1 MPRRT
6 TPQKFRRRLIAIAAS
21 AALAPASAWALDLAN
36 SPPGTVEP
44 YVAPNV
50 ILSLDDSGS
59 MVTWK
64 DGKIAPDMVLKDP
77 SKPYN
82 AKTNPYTKTR
92 LQVLQE
98 AIEEVFNDKSLLP
111 DGKIRLAWQSFGLH
125 NAKADS
131 RWEGGKWVEYADG
144 WNRSSCVSVP
154 DLKLESLGN
163 SIASRND
170 IANSMRILDSTHR
183 KNLITYAKALKA
195 CTNTPTHW
203 LVKQADEYM
212 RADLHKN
219 GPWADKPTEKLA
231 DASNDNKP
239 LGCRRNYHIL
249 LTDGDWNGYYRKSYP
264 VNTSPVN
271 FDNQDSKRNIHGK
284 EGTSG
289 DTQLFTAFK
298 LPDGTEYNRDDPNT
312 WVYRDID
319 YPTWSS
325 YHPGYDG
332 EYLSTL
338 ADWTFK
344 SWATELQP
352 KTSLSGQVSPL
363 PEYLKAPATETFTNP
378 KTKKTATL
386 NKYWNPRYNP
396 ATWPHMVTFTIGF
409 SNDSIPTNQYR
420 PEGSDSEAEKNIGR
434 YWIDKKIGNKWYEAK
449 DGPLWQYDGPSLA
462 KSSNAATNNGN
473 DGKLIKPSST
483 LPYGYDGSFADYA
496 AGRSQWYSVKGG
508 EASQDMWH
516 AAINGRGQF
525 YAVEKGEDLKKAFE
539 QIIRTINTEVSPSI
553 TSTALSGSNI
563 SRSGVSKFTGNY
575 EPQSGWKGF
584 VIAETVNTDGGVTL
598 AWGGEN
604 TANKLDALGSHES
617 RVILSWSDQWVNAAP
632 KGGVPFVWAA
642 DQSNLSTSQKLA
654 LQKNPNGTDQ
664 GATAG
669 QNRLNYIRGDRSK
682 EGTNPSNYTESKPY
696 RQRQSRQGDIVNSEV
711 WYTAAPARSYAFNGY
726 RDFITTYKDRPP
738 MIYVGGND
746 GMLHGFSAQDG
757 TEKIAYVP
765 QGVIPSLTRLTAP
778 AYDQQHRYF
787 VDGSPMTGDA
797 NTSTDPNS
805 PDWRTLLVGTLGAGG
820 RGYFVL
826 DVTDPSNFSA
836 NNASSL
842 VVLDRTRS
850 TEVSPPDCTL
860 ESDSTI
866 QAACT
871 TTVTEDRDIGHITA
885 APVTNS
891 TSLLHASQIT
901 MLNNNRWAV
910 VLGNGYNSAN
920 QRPVLLVQYLDGNK
934 ELLTIPTTEEAPGTG
949 KANDNGLSAPRL
961 VDLNGDDR
969 PDIAYAGDNQGNMW
983 KFDLTNYD
991 DSNWGVAFSGEPL
1004 FTAQRPAVYGSSGT
1018 ELPQPITVAPTTRA
1032 NDRKKCELDTAT
1044 KECKANTST
1053 AVGGMMVAFGTGRN
1067 VARNDPESTNVNTL
1081 YSVLDNTRYRYK
1093 EGSNPKRL
1101 EIHPGK
1107 TCQTSD
1113 GPKCIN
1119 VPAPEPLGA
1128 GVANLHQQTTT
1139 EVSGSQQATLGKAPL
1154 DAAKWNDKKGWYL
1167 DLPSTGERL
1176 LKPLDFYDGTN
1187 ILTVYSQVPAKG
1199 SNVFD
1204 ASIESC
1210 ETGSVDDERQYRTF
1224 INIMDGATPSIQ
1236 LMAVADG
1243 IDDIMVRRQVRKG
1256 AHAMV
1261 TSKDKNTDLSS
1272 CVGDKCDATLLEKE
1286 ELNRMPETTSRPSWR
1301 QMQ

>member
-1 MPRRT
+1 MSHRT
-6 TPQKFRRRLIAIAAS
+6 TSPKFRRHVIAVAAS
-21 AALAPASAWALDLAN
+21 AALNPAWAITLAN
-36 SPPGTVEP
+36 SPPGTAQP

-50 ILSLDDSGS
+50 ILSLDDSTS
-59 MVTWK
+59 MDAK
-64 DGKIAPDMVLKDP
+64 DMIK
-77 SKPYN
+77 N
-82 AKTNPYTKTR
+82 TKTR
-92 LQVLQE
+92 TTVLKE
-98 AIEEVFNDKSLLP
+98 ALKEVFNDKSLVP
-111 DGKIRLAWQSFGLH
+111 DGKIRLAWHSFGMQP
-125 NAKADS
+125 
-131 RWEGGKWVEYADG
+131 EGGGWKGCTKVDGLTFYRLNATSASSDKYA
-144 WNRSSCVSVP
+144 NT
-154 DLKLESLGN
+154 
-163 SIASRND
+163 
-170 IANSMRILDSTHR
+170 MRILEGTHR
-183 KNLITYAKALKA
+183 ANFLKYVDA
-195 CTNTPTHW
+195 FTSCSSTPTHW
-203 LVKQADEYM
+203 MVKGADDYM
-212 RADLHKN
+212 RANIHIN
-219 GPWADKPTEKLA
+219 GPWADKPGQRLA
-231 DASNDNKP
+231 SEANGNKP

-249 LTDGDWNGYYRKSYP
+249 LTDGDWNGDYTKKYP

-284 EGTSG
+284 EGTS
-289 DTQLFTAFK
+289 DSTELFNPFK

-319 YPTWSS
+319 FPTWSS
-325 YHPGYDG
+325 WHPGYKG
-332 EYLSTL
+332 QYLSSL
-338 ADWTFK
+338 SDWTFK

-352 KTSLSGQVSPL
+352 KASLSGQVSPL
-363 PEYLKAPATETFTNP
+363 PEYAKAPATETFTNP

-409 SNDSIPTNQYR
+409 SNDSIPTDQFR
-420 PEGSDSEAEKNIGR
+420 PIGNDSEAEKNIGR

-449 DGPLWQYDGPSLA
+449 DGPLWQYDGPYLA

-496 AGRSQWYSVKGG
+496 AGRAQWYSVKGG
-508 EASQDMWH
+508 GASQDMWH

-584 VIAETVNTDGGVTL
+584 VIAETVDTDGGVTL

-604 TANKLDALGSHES
+604 TANKLDALASHES

-654 LQKNPNGTDQ
+654 LQKATNGTDQ

-726 RDFITTYKDRPP
+726 SKFITDYKDRTP

-826 DVTDPSNFSA
+826 DVTNPSNFSA
-836 NNASSL
+836 DNASSL

-871 TTVTEDRDIGHITA
+871 TAVTQDRDIGHITA

-934 ELLTIPTTEEAPGTG
+934 ELLTIPTTEETPGTG

-983 KFDLTNYD
+983 KFDLTSYD
-991 DSNWGVAFSGEPL
+991 ASEWGVAFSGEPL
-1004 FTAQRPAVYGSSGT
+1004 FTAQRPAVYGNSGT

-1243 IDDIMVRRQVRKG
+1243 IDGIMVRRQVRKG

-1286 ELNRMPETTSRPSWR
+1286 GLNRMPETTSRPSWR

>member
-1 MPRRT
+1 MNA
-6 TPQKFRRRLIAIAAS
+6 K
-21 AALAPASAWALDLAN
+21 
-36 SPPGTVEP
+36 
-44 YVAPNV
+44 
-50 ILSLDDSGS
+50 
-59 MVTWK
+59 
-64 DGKIAPDMVLKDP
+64 DMVLKDP
-77 SKPYN
+77 TKPYN
-82 AKTNPYTKTR
+82 EDSNPYTKTR
-92 LQVLQE
+92 TEVLQD
-98 AIEEVFNDKSLLP
+98 ALTEVFNDTSLLP
-111 DGKIRLAWQSFGLH
+111 DKKIRLAWQSLGDCTSVDGLTFTKLGTS
-125 NAKADS
+125 AA
-131 RWEGGKWVEYADG
+131 
-144 WNRSSCVSVP
+144 SSS
-154 DLKLESLGN
+154 
-163 SIASRND
+163 A
-170 IANSMRILDSTHR
+170 ANTMKILDEAHR
-183 KNLITYAKALKA
+183 SNFIKYTENYKA
-195 CTNTPTHW
+195 CASTPTHKM
-203 LVKQADEYM
+203 VKRADEYM
-212 RADLHKN
+212 RAPLHEN
-219 GPWADKPTEKLA
+219 GPWASIPGEEL
-231 DASNDNKP
+231 NGPNGKP

-249 LTDGDWNGYYRKSYP
+249 LTDGQWNGQYYGPYDTYYAVVDNDNDNNNLEETNWDEPKEDI
-264 VNTSPVN
+264 NTDPIN
-271 FDNQDSKRNIHGK
+271 FDNQDSKTFKAYGK
-284 EGTSG
+284 KAASPAKPGEN
-289 DTQLFTAFK
+289 QLPDLLGIDPYEDPKDYPGFY
-298 LPDGTEYNRDDPNT
+298 LPDGTEYSRENKNT
-312 WVYRDID
+312 WIYRDID
-319 YPTWSS
+319 YLTYSDWHDGYRPCRSFKKVNNKNYCADSS
-325 YHPGYDG
+325 RGG
-332 EYLSTL
+332 GVISTL
-338 ADWTFK
+338 SDWSFK
-344 SWATELQP
+344 SWATRLQP
-352 KTSLSGQVSPL
+352 KEALDGEVVQL
-363 PEYLKAPATETFTNP
+363 PEYAKAHQKETFTNP
-378 KTKKTATL
+378 ITGKTATL
-386 NKYWNPRYNP
+386 EKYWNPRYNP
-396 ATWPHMVTFTIGF
+396 ATWAHMTTFTIGF
-409 SNDSIPTNQYR
+409 SSEALPETQYR
-420 PEGSDSEAEKNIGR
+420 PMGNNSQTEKNIGK
-434 YWIDKKIGNKWYEAK
+434 YWREGTTGAK
-449 DGPLWQYDGPSLA
+449 NYWGSTTGLFYYLNGPYAADASE
-462 KSSNAATNNGN
+462 SSTNNGN
-473 DGKLIKPSST
+473 EGKLIQPSST
-483 LPYGYDGSFADYA
+483 IPYGYDGSFADYA
-496 AGRSQWYSVKGG
+496 SGRAQWYSVKQPA
-508 EASQDMWH
+508 EDMWH

-584 VIAETVNTDGGVTL
+584 VIAETVDTDGGVTL

-604 TANKLDALGSHES
+604 TANKLDALGSHTS

-654 LQKNPNGTDQ
+654 LQKATNGTDE
-664 GATAG
+664 GEAAG

-726 RDFITTYKDRPP
+726 RDFIKTYKDRTP

-797 NTSTDPNS
+797 NTSTNPTS

-826 DVTDPSNFSA
+826 DVTNPSNFSA

-934 ELLTIPTTEEAPGTG
+934 ELLTIPTTVDVPGTG

-983 KFDLTNYD
+983 KFDLTSYD
-991 DSNWGVAFSGEPL
+991 ASEWGVAFSGEPL

-1032 NDRKKCELDTAT
+1032 NDRKKCELDSAT
-1044 KECKANTST
+1044 QECKPGTST

-1067 VARNDPESTNVNTL
+1067 VARNDPESTNVHTL
-1081 YSVLDNTRYRYK
+1081 YSVLDNTRYRYIK
-1093 EGSNPKRL
+1093 DSNPKRL
-1101 EIHPGK
+1101 EIHPDK
-1107 TCQTSD
+1107 ACQTSD

-1119 VPAPEPLGA
+1119 VPAPAPLGA
-1128 GVANLHQQTTT
+1128 GVDAAKLKKQTTT
-1139 EVSGSQQATLGKAPL
+1139 VVSGS
-1154 DAAKWNDKKGWYL
+1154 
-1167 DLPSTGERL
+1167 
-1176 LKPLDFYDGTN
+1176 
-1187 ILTVYSQVPAKG
+1187 
-1199 SNVFD
+1199 
-1204 ASIESC
+1204 
-1210 ETGSVDDERQYRTF
+1210 
-1224 INIMDGATPSIQ
+1224 
-1236 LMAVADG
+1236 
-1243 IDDIMVRRQVRKG
+1243 
-1256 AHAMV
+1256 
-1261 TSKDKNTDLSS
+1261 
-1272 CVGDKCDATLLEKE
+1272 
-1286 ELNRMPETTSRPSWR
+1286 
-1301 QMQ
+1301 

>member
-50 ILSLDDSGS
+50 ILSLDDSTS
-59 MVTWK
+59 MNAT
-64 DGKIAPDMVLKDP
+64 DMIK
-77 SKPYN
+77 N
-82 AKTNPYTKTR
+82 TKTR
-92 LQVLQE
+92 TTVLKE
-98 AIEEVFNDKSLLP
+98 ALKEVFNDKSLVP
-111 DGKIRLAWQSFGLH
+111 DGKIRLAWHSFGMQP
-125 NAKADS
+125 
-131 RWEGGKWVEYADG
+131 EGGGWQGCTKVDGLTFYRLNATSASSDKYA
-144 WNRSSCVSVP
+144 NT
-154 DLKLESLGN
+154 
-163 SIASRND
+163 
-170 IANSMRILDSTHR
+170 MRILEGTHR
-183 KNLITYAKALKA
+183 ANFLKYVDA
-195 CTNTPTHW
+195 FTSCSSTPTHW
-203 LVKQADEYM
+203 MVKGADDYM
-212 RADLHKN
+212 RAPLNKN
-219 GPWADKPTEKLA
+219 GPWADRPTEQLA
-231 DASNDNKP
+231 IASNKP

-249 LTDGDWNGYYRKSYP
+249 LTDGDWNGTYRKNYP

-284 EGTSG
+284 EGTS
-289 DTQLFTAFK
+289 DKTELFDPFK

-319 YPTWSS
+319 FPTWSS
-325 YHPGYDG
+325 WHPDYKSQ
-332 EYLSTL
+332 YLSSL
-338 ADWTFK
+338 SDWTFK

-352 KTSLSGQVSPL
+352 KASLSGQVSPL
-363 PEYLKAPATETFTNP
+363 PEYAKAPATETFTNP

-409 SNDSIPTNQYR
+409 SNDSIPKRQFR
-420 PEGSDSEAEKNIGR
+420 PVGKTSAEVKTSTGK
-434 YWIDKKIGNKWYEAK
+434 YWIDADIASDWHKKK
-449 DGPLWQYDGPSLA
+449 DAPLWQWDGPFLAGGNTGKVTWGKDDSKDNNHGALDSL
-462 KSSNAATNNGN
+462 TDNGN
-473 DGKLIKPSST
+473 KGLLIPPSST

-508 EASQDMWH
+508 EAGQDMWH

-584 VIAETVNTDGGVTL
+584 VIAETVDTDGGVTL

-604 TANKLDALGSHES
+604 TANKLDALASHES

-654 LQKNPNGTDQ
+654 LQKAPNGTDQ

-682 EGTNPSNYTESKPY
+682 EGTNPSNYPESKPY

-726 RDFITTYKDRPP
+726 SKFITDYKDRTP

-746 GMLHGFSAQDG
+746 GMLHGFSAADG

-797 NTSTDPNS
+797 NTSTNPTS

-826 DVTDPSNFSA
+826 DVTNPAGFEA
-836 NNASSL
+836 TATKAPSL

-850 TEVSPPDCTL
+850 TEVSAPDCTL
-860 ESDSTI
+860 LTDPASQT
-866 QAACT
+866 ACT
-871 TTVTEDRDIGHITA
+871 TAVTQDRDIGHITA

-934 ELLTIPTTEEAPGTG
+934 ELLTIPTTVDVPGTG

-983 KFDLTNYD
+983 KFDLTSYD
-991 DSNWGVAFSGEPL
+991 ASEWGVAFSGEPL
-1004 FTAQRPAVYGSSGT
+1004 FTAQRPAVYGNSGT

-1053 AVGGMMVAFGTGRN
+1053 PVGGMMVAFGTGRN
-1067 VARNDPESTNVNTL
+1067 VARNDPESTNVHTL
-1081 YSVLDNTRYRYK
+1081 YSVLDNTRYRYIK
-1093 EGSNPKRL
+1093 DSNPKRL

-1107 TCQTSD
+1107 ACQTSD

-1119 VPAPEPLGA
+1119 VPAPAPLGA
-1128 GVANLHQQTTT
+1128 GVDAAKLKKQTTT
-1139 EVSGSQQATLGKAPL
+1139 VVSGSQQATLGQDPLKATN
-1154 DAAKWNDKKGWYL
+1154 WGSYNGWYL

>member
-1 MPRRT
+1 
-6 TPQKFRRRLIAIAAS
+6 
-21 AALAPASAWALDLAN
+21 
-36 SPPGTVEP
+36 
-44 YVAPNV
+44 
-50 ILSLDDSGS
+50 
-59 MVTWK
+59 
-64 DGKIAPDMVLKDP
+64 
-77 SKPYN
+77 
-82 AKTNPYTKTR
+82 
-92 LQVLQE
+92 
-98 AIEEVFNDKSLLP
+98 
-111 DGKIRLAWQSFGLH
+111 
-125 NAKADS
+125 
-131 RWEGGKWVEYADG
+131 
-144 WNRSSCVSVP
+144 
-154 DLKLESLGN
+154 
-163 SIASRND
+163 
-170 IANSMRILDSTHR
+170 
-183 KNLITYAKALKA
+183 
-195 CTNTPTHW
+195 
-203 LVKQADEYM
+203 
-212 RADLHKN
+212 
-219 GPWADKPTEKLA
+219 
-231 DASNDNKP
+231 
-239 LGCRRNYHIL
+239 
-249 LTDGDWNGYYRKSYP
+249 
-264 VNTSPVN
+264 
-271 FDNQDSKRNIHGK
+271 
-284 EGTSG
+284 
-289 DTQLFTAFK
+289 
-298 LPDGTEYNRDDPNT
+298 
-312 WVYRDID
+312 
-319 YPTWSS
+319 
-325 YHPGYDG
+325 
-332 EYLSTL
+332 
-338 ADWTFK
+338 
-344 SWATELQP
+344 
-352 KTSLSGQVSPL
+352 
-363 PEYLKAPATETFTNP
+363 
-378 KTKKTATL
+378 
-386 NKYWNPRYNP
+386 
-396 ATWPHMVTFTIGF
+396 
-409 SNDSIPTNQYR
+409 
-420 PEGSDSEAEKNIGR
+420 
-434 YWIDKKIGNKWYEAK
+434 
-449 DGPLWQYDGPSLA
+449 
-462 KSSNAATNNGN
+462 
-473 DGKLIKPSST
+473 
-483 LPYGYDGSFADYA
+483 
-496 AGRSQWYSVKGG
+496 
-508 EASQDMWH
+508 MWH

-584 VIAETVNTDGGVTL
+584 VIAETVDTDGGVTL

-604 TANKLDALGSHES
+604 TANKLDALASHES

-654 LQKNPNGTDQ
+654 LQKAPNGTDQ

-726 RDFITTYKDRPP
+726 RDFITTYKDRTP

-871 TTVTEDRDIGHITA
+871 TAVTQDRDIGHITA

-934 ELLTIPTTEEAPGTG
+934 ELLTIPTTVDVPGTG

-983 KFDLTNYD
+983 KFDLTSYD
-991 DSNWGVAFSGEPL
+991 ASEWGVAFSGEPL

-1081 YSVLDNTRYRYK
+1081 YSVLDNTRYHYK
-1093 EGSNPKRL
+1093 KDSSGKYTTPKRL

-1128 GVANLHQQTTT
+1128 GVADLHQQTTT
-1139 EVSGSQQATLGKAPL
+1139 EVSGNQQATLGKAPL

>member
-1 MPRRT
+1 M
-6 TPQKFRRRLIAIAAS
+6 
-21 AALAPASAWALDLAN
+21 
-36 SPPGTVEP
+36 
-44 YVAPNV
+44 
-50 ILSLDDSGS
+50 
-59 MVTWK
+59 
-64 DGKIAPDMVLKDP
+64 
-77 SKPYN
+77 
-82 AKTNPYTKTR
+82 
-92 LQVLQE
+92 
-98 AIEEVFNDKSLLP
+98 
-111 DGKIRLAWQSFGLH
+111 
-125 NAKADS
+125 
-131 RWEGGKWVEYADG
+131 
-144 WNRSSCVSVP
+144 
-154 DLKLESLGN
+154 
-163 SIASRND
+163 
-170 IANSMRILDSTHR
+170 
-183 KNLITYAKALKA
+183 
-195 CTNTPTHW
+195 
-203 LVKQADEYM
+203 
-212 RADLHKN
+212 
-219 GPWADKPTEKLA
+219 
-231 DASNDNKP
+231 
-239 LGCRRNYHIL
+239 
-249 LTDGDWNGYYRKSYP
+249 
-264 VNTSPVN
+264 
-271 FDNQDSKRNIHGK
+271 
-284 EGTSG
+284 
-289 DTQLFTAFK
+289 
-298 LPDGTEYNRDDPNT
+298 
-312 WVYRDID
+312 
-319 YPTWSS
+319 
-325 YHPGYDG
+325 
-332 EYLSTL
+332 
-338 ADWTFK
+338 
-344 SWATELQP
+344 
-352 KTSLSGQVSPL
+352 
-363 PEYLKAPATETFTNP
+363 
-378 KTKKTATL
+378 
-386 NKYWNPRYNP
+386 
-396 ATWPHMVTFTIGF
+396 
-409 SNDSIPTNQYR
+409 
-420 PEGSDSEAEKNIGR
+420 
-434 YWIDKKIGNKWYEAK
+434 
-449 DGPLWQYDGPSLA
+449 
-462 KSSNAATNNGN
+462 
-473 DGKLIKPSST
+473 
-483 LPYGYDGSFADYA
+483 PYGYDGSFADYA
-496 AGRSQWYSVKGG
+496 SGRAQWYSIKQ
-508 EASQDMWH
+508 EQEDMWH

-584 VIAETVNTDGGVTL
+584 VIAETVDTDGGVTL

-604 TANKLDALGSHES
+604 TANKLDALASHES

-654 LQKNPNGTDQ
+654 LQKAPNGTDQ
-664 GATAG
+664 GAAAG

-682 EGTNPSNYTESKPY
+682 AGTNPSTYPESKPY
-696 RQRQSRQGDIVNSEV
+696 RQRQIRQGDIVNSEV
-711 WYTAAPARSYAFNGY
+711 WYTAAPARRYAFNGY
-726 RDFITTYKDRPP
+726 RAFLPTYKDPAP
-738 MIYVGGND
+738 MVYVGGND

-797 NTSTDPNS
+797 NTSTNPTS

-826 DVTDPSNFSA
+826 DVTNPSNFST

-871 TTVTEDRDIGHITA
+871 TAVTEDRDIGHITA

-934 ELLTIPTTEEAPGTG
+934 ELLTIPTTVDVPGTG

-983 KFDLTNYD
+983 KFDLTSYD
-991 DSNWGVAFSGEPL
+991 ASEWGVAFSGEPL

-1093 EGSNPKRL
+1093 KGSNPKRL
-1101 EIHPGK
+1101 EVHDG
-1107 TCQTSD
+1107 TC
-1113 GPKCIN
+1113 P
-1119 VPAPEPLGA
+1119 PESTCDPNKLPDPHKALGA
-1128 GVANLHQQTTT
+1128 GVDAAKLKKQTTT
-1139 EVSGSQQATLGKAPL
+1139 VVSGSQQATLGQDPLKATN
-1154 DAAKWNDKKGWYL
+1154 WGSYNGWYL

-1176 LKPLDFYDGTN
+1176 LKPLDFYDGSN

-1286 ELNRMPETTSRPSWR
+1286 GLNRMPETTSRPSWR

>member
-50 ILSLDDSGS
+50 ILSLDDSTS
-59 MVTWK
+59 MDAK
-64 DGKIAPDMVLKDP
+64 DMVLKDP
-77 SKPYN
+77 TKPYN
-82 AKTNPYTKTR
+82 SKTNPYTKTR
-92 LQVLQE
+92 TEVLKDALKQV
-98 AIEEVFNDKSLLP
+98 FSDTSLLP
-111 DGKIRLAWQSFGLH
+111 DKKIRLAWHSFGMQP
-125 NAKADS
+125 
-131 RWEGGKWVEYADG
+131 EGGGWKNCTSVSGFTFWRLNTDSAASDKYTNTMRVLEGKHRENFLKYADAFT
-144 WNRSSCVSVP
+144 SC
-154 DLKLESLGN
+154 
-163 SIASRND
+163 AS
-170 IANSMRILDSTHR
+170 
-183 KNLITYAKALKA
+183 
-195 CTNTPTHW
+195 TPTHW
-203 LVKQADEYM
+203 MVKGADDYM
-212 RADLHKN
+212 RAPLNKN
-219 GPWADKPTEKLA
+219 GPWADRPTEQLA
-231 DASNDNKP
+231 SASNDNKP

-249 LTDGDWNGYYRKSYP
+249 LTDGDWNGSYRKNYP

-289 DTQLFTAFK
+289 STEEFDPFK
-298 LPDGTEYNRDDPNT
+298 LPDDTEYNRDDPNT

-319 YPTWSS
+319 FPTWSS
-325 YHPGYDG
+325 WHPDYEGQ
-332 EYLSTL
+332 YLSSL
-338 ADWTFK
+338 SDWTFK

-352 KTSLSGQVSPL
+352 KASLSGQVSPL
-363 PEYLKAPATETFTNP
+363 PEYAKAPATETFTNP

-409 SNDSIPTNQYR
+409 SNDSIPKDQFR
-420 PEGSDSEAEKNIGR
+420 PIGNDSEAEKNIGR
-434 YWIDKKIGNKWYEAK
+434 YWIDEKIGNKWYEAK

-496 AGRSQWYSVKGG
+496 AGRAQWYSVKGG
-508 EASQDMWH
+508 GASQDMWH

-584 VIAETVNTDGGVTL
+584 VIAETVDTDGGVTL

-604 TANKLDALGSHES
+604 TANKLDALASHES

-632 KGGVPFVWAA
+632 KGGVPFVWAT

-654 LQKNPNGTDQ
+654 LQKATNGTDQ

-726 RDFITTYKDRPP
+726 RDFIKTYKDRTP

-826 DVTDPSNFSA
+826 DVTNPAGFEA
-836 NNASSL
+836 TATKAASL

-850 TEVSPPDCTL
+850 TEVSAPDCTL

-871 TTVTEDRDIGHITA
+871 TAVTQDRDIGHITA

-910 VLGNGYNSAN
+910 VLGNGYNSTN

-983 KFDLTNYD
+983 KFDLTSYD
-991 DSNWGVAFSGEPL
+991 ASEWGVAFSGEPL
-1004 FTAQRPAVYGSSGT
+1004 FTAKGGTQGSPNSRT
-1018 ELPQPITVAPTTRA
+1018 LPQPITVAPTTRA

-1044 KECKANTST
+1044 QECKPGTST

-1101 EIHPGK
+1101 EVHDG
-1107 TCQTSD
+1107 TCPKD
-1113 GPKCIN
+1113 PKCD

-1128 GVANLHQQTTT
+1128 GVADLHQQTTT

>member
-59 MVTWK
+59 M
-64 DGKIAPDMVLKDP
+64 DGRDML
-77 SKPYN
+77 N
-82 AKTNPYTKTR
+82 GTKSR
-92 LQVLQE
+92 AAVLQD
-98 AIEEVFNDKSLLP
+98 ALKAVFEDRSLLP
-111 DGKIRLAWQSFGLH
+111 EGKIRLAWQT
-125 NAKADS
+125 
-131 RWEGGKWVEYADG
+131 
-144 WNRSSCVSVP
+144 
-154 DLKLESLGN
+154 LGN
-163 SIASRND
+163 CTEVNGKKWAPKLNEAAASSNN
-170 IANSMRILDSTHR
+170 INVMRSLEGTHR
-183 KNLITYAKALKA
+183 DNFLLYAKNFNTCAW
-195 CTNTPTHW
+195 TPTHFMM
-203 LVKQADEYM
+203 KRADEYM
-212 RADLHKN
+212 RAPLHKN
-219 GPWADKPTEKLA
+219 GPWASKPGETLNGP
-231 DASNDNKP
+231 NDKP
-239 LGCRRNYHIL
+239 LGCRRNYHIV
-249 LTDGDWNGYYRKSYP
+249 LTDGAWNGYYYGPDSTYFAHQKNDNDPDGIQKNNSTSNREDI
-264 VNTSPVN
+264 NTDPIN
-271 FDNQDSKRNIHGK
+271 FDNQDSENNTNGILAPNYPTKK
-284 EGTSG
+284 SA
-289 DTQLFTAFK
+289 AFY
-298 LPDGTEYNRDDPNT
+298 LPDGTSYKRSDPQT
-312 WVYRDID
+312 WIYRDID
-319 YPTWSS
+319 YPTWSDF
-325 YHPGYDG
+325 HIGYRPCSQTSTSRDG
-332 EYLSTL
+332 TVRCTNRWGGYMSTL
-338 ADWTFK
+338 SDWAFQ
-344 SWATELQP
+344 SWAKPLQA
-352 KTSLSGQVSPL
+352 KENLDGSVSPL
-363 PEYLKAPATETFTNP
+363 PEYIKAPEEETFTNRVSGR
-378 KTKKTATL
+378 KATL
-386 NKYWNPRYNP
+386 KKYWNPRYNP
-396 ATWPHMVTFTIGF
+396 ATWPHMTTFTIGF
-409 SNDSIPTNQYR
+409 SADSLPKNQYR
-420 PEGSDSEAEKNIGR
+420 PMGSDAKWKENIG
-434 YWIDKKIGNKWYEAK
+434 KFSTNK
-449 DGPLWQYDGPSLA
+449 LWEESGPSID
-462 KSSNAATNNGN
+462 STNGN
-473 DGKLIKPSST
+473 NGKLIPPSST

-496 AGRSQWYSVKGG
+496 SGWAQWQAIPRQ
-508 EASQDMWH
+508 EQDDMWH

-584 VIAETVNTDGGVTL
+584 VIAETVDTDGGVTL

-654 LQKNPNGTDQ
+654 LQKATNGTDE
-664 GATAG
+664 GEAAG
-669 QNRLNYIRGDRSK
+669 QDRLNYIRGDRSK

-726 RDFITTYKDRPP
+726 RDFIAEYKDRTP

-826 DVTDPSNFSA
+826 DVTNPSNFSA
-836 NNASSL
+836 DNASSL

-934 ELLTIPTTEEAPGTG
+934 ELLTIPTTEETPGTG

-991 DSNWGVAFSGEPL
+991 ASKWKVAFNGAPL
-1004 FTAQRPAVYGSSGT
+1004 FTAQRPAVYGNSGT

-1081 YSVLDNTRYRYK
+1081 YSVLDNTRYRYIK
-1093 EGSNPKRL
+1093 DSNPKRL